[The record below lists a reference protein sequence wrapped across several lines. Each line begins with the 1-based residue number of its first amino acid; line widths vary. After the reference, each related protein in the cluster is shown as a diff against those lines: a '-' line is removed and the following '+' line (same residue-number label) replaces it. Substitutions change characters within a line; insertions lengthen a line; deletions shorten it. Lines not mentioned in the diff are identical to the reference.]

1 MIAESKTEIWF
12 TDKKP
17 LFIVAGESWR
27 DDLEDEIGIE
37 AGKCQFQL
45 NIHLSRENLKRL
57 FIVIQE
63 RLKDEVQSAVF
74 SQEKKLHVNLVKAK
88 SG

>member
-1 MIAESKTEIWF
+1 MIGESQTEIWF

-37 AGKCQFQL
+37 AGKCQCQL

-74 SQEKKLHVNLVKAK
+74 PNDRKLHINLVKEK
-88 SG
+88 SA